1 MSESALILLA
11 EPGPALA
18 VLRRDLDRA
27 RTDEGI
33 GALLT
38 ANSLREIRELRPA
51 PLMGVKNLSELLA
64 RELPEIDRRSV
75 RTLLKIADAI
85 DDLTGGVDLRTLAAF
100 GTAYILPSVDLDQF
114 TTAIWLAVLLALLN
128 STLRPLLIL
137 LTIPLTVFS
146 FGLFLLVINAGLV
159 MLASDWVEG
168 FGVGGFWSAM
178 AFSLLYSTI
187 SSLLE
192 GQWMLRVMR
201 ARRRPF

>member
-1 MSESALILLA
+1 MNIPPRPTPSWGIRLIA
-11 EPGPALA
+11 
-18 VLRRDLDRA
+18 
-27 RTDEGI
+27 
-33 GALLT
+33 
-38 ANSLREIRELRPA
+38 
-51 PLMGVKNLSELLA
+51 
-64 RELPEIDRRSV
+64 
-75 RTLLKIADAI
+75 
-85 DDLTGGVDLRTLAAF
+85 RTLAAF

-159 MLASDWVEG
+159 MLASDWVDG
-168 FGVGGFWSAM
+168 FSVEGFWSAL

-192 GQWMLRVMR
+192 GQWMLRVLR
-201 ARRRPF
+201 PRRRP

>member
-1 MSESALILLA
+1 MNIPPRPTPPWGIRLIA
-11 EPGPALA
+11 
-18 VLRRDLDRA
+18 
-27 RTDEGI
+27 
-33 GALLT
+33 
-38 ANSLREIRELRPA
+38 
-51 PLMGVKNLSELLA
+51 
-64 RELPEIDRRSV
+64 
-75 RTLLKIADAI
+75 
-85 DDLTGGVDLRTLAAF
+85 RTLAAF

-159 MLASDWVEG
+159 MLASDWVDG
-168 FGVGGFWSAM
+168 FSVEGFWSAL

-192 GQWMLRVMR
+192 GQWMLRVLR
-201 ARRRPF
+201 PRRRP

>member
-1 MSESALILLA
+1 MNIPPRPTPSWGVRLIA
-11 EPGPALA
+11 
-18 VLRRDLDRA
+18 
-27 RTDEGI
+27 
-33 GALLT
+33 
-38 ANSLREIRELRPA
+38 
-51 PLMGVKNLSELLA
+51 
-64 RELPEIDRRSV
+64 
-75 RTLLKIADAI
+75 
-85 DDLTGGVDLRTLAAF
+85 RTLAAF

>member
-1 MSESALILLA
+1 MNIPPRPTPSWGVRLIA
-11 EPGPALA
+11 
-18 VLRRDLDRA
+18 
-27 RTDEGI
+27 
-33 GALLT
+33 
-38 ANSLREIRELRPA
+38 
-51 PLMGVKNLSELLA
+51 
-64 RELPEIDRRSV
+64 
-75 RTLLKIADAI
+75 
-85 DDLTGGVDLRTLAAF
+85 RTLAAF

-168 FGVGGFWSAM
+168 FSVEGFWSAL

-192 GQWMLRVMR
+192 GQWMLRVLR
-201 ARRRPF
+201 PRRRP

>member
-1 MSESALILLA
+1 MNIPPRPSWGIRLIA
-11 EPGPALA
+11 
-18 VLRRDLDRA
+18 
-27 RTDEGI
+27 
-33 GALLT
+33 
-38 ANSLREIRELRPA
+38 
-51 PLMGVKNLSELLA
+51 
-64 RELPEIDRRSV
+64 
-75 RTLLKIADAI
+75 
-85 DDLTGGVDLRTLAAF
+85 RTLAAF

-178 AFSLLYSTI
+178 AFSLLSSTI

>member
-1 MSESALILLA
+1 MNIPPRPTPSWGVRLIA
-11 EPGPALA
+11 
-18 VLRRDLDRA
+18 
-27 RTDEGI
+27 
-33 GALLT
+33 
-38 ANSLREIRELRPA
+38 
-51 PLMGVKNLSELLA
+51 
-64 RELPEIDRRSV
+64 
-75 RTLLKIADAI
+75 
-85 DDLTGGVDLRTLAAF
+85 RTLAAF

-168 FGVGGFWSAM
+168 FSVEGFWSAM

-192 GQWMLRVMR
+192 GQWMLRVLR
-201 ARRRPF
+201 PRRRP

>member
-1 MSESALILLA
+1 MNIPPRPTPSWGVRLIA
-11 EPGPALA
+11 
-18 VLRRDLDRA
+18 
-27 RTDEGI
+27 
-33 GALLT
+33 
-38 ANSLREIRELRPA
+38 
-51 PLMGVKNLSELLA
+51 
-64 RELPEIDRRSV
+64 
-75 RTLLKIADAI
+75 
-85 DDLTGGVDLRTLAAF
+85 RTLAAF

-159 MLASDWVEG
+159 MLASDWVDG
-168 FGVGGFWSAM
+168 FSVEGFWSAM

-192 GQWMLRVMR
+192 GQWMLRVLR
-201 ARRRPF
+201 PRRRP

>member
-1 MSESALILLA
+1 MNIPPRPSWGIRLIA
-11 EPGPALA
+11 
-18 VLRRDLDRA
+18 
-27 RTDEGI
+27 
-33 GALLT
+33 
-38 ANSLREIRELRPA
+38 
-51 PLMGVKNLSELLA
+51 
-64 RELPEIDRRSV
+64 
-75 RTLLKIADAI
+75 
-85 DDLTGGVDLRTLAAF
+85 RTLAAF

-159 MLASDWVEG
+159 MLASDWVDG
-168 FGVGGFWSAM
+168 FSVEGFWSAM

>member
-1 MSESALILLA
+1 MNIPPRPTPSWGIRLIA
-11 EPGPALA
+11 
-18 VLRRDLDRA
+18 
-27 RTDEGI
+27 
-33 GALLT
+33 
-38 ANSLREIRELRPA
+38 
-51 PLMGVKNLSELLA
+51 
-64 RELPEIDRRSV
+64 
-75 RTLLKIADAI
+75 
-85 DDLTGGVDLRTLAAF
+85 RTLAAF

-168 FGVGGFWSAM
+168 FSVEGFWSAM

-192 GQWMLRVMR
+192 GQWMVRVLRP
-201 ARRRPF
+201 RRRP

>member
-1 MSESALILLA
+1 M
-11 EPGPALA
+11 
-18 VLRRDLDRA
+18 
-27 RTDEGI
+27 
-33 GALLT
+33 
-38 ANSLREIRELRPA
+38 NIRP
-51 PLMGVKNLSELLA
+51 
-64 RELPEIDRRSV
+64 RRSPSWGL
-75 RTLLKIADAI
+75 RLIA
-85 DDLTGGVDLRTLAAF
+85 RTLAAS

-168 FGVGGFWSAM
+168 FSVDGFWSAM

-187 SSLLE
+187 SGLVE

-201 ARRRPF
+201 PREGP

>member
-1 MSESALILLA
+1 MNIRPRPTPSWGIRLIA
-11 EPGPALA
+11 
-18 VLRRDLDRA
+18 
-27 RTDEGI
+27 
-33 GALLT
+33 
-38 ANSLREIRELRPA
+38 
-51 PLMGVKNLSELLA
+51 
-64 RELPEIDRRSV
+64 
-75 RTLLKIADAI
+75 
-85 DDLTGGVDLRTLAAF
+85 RTLAAF

-146 FGLFLLVINAGLV
+146 LGLFLLVINAGLV
-159 MLASDWVEG
+159 MLASDWVDG
-168 FGVGGFWSAM
+168 FSVGGFWSAM

-201 ARRRPF
+201 PRQGP

>member
-1 MSESALILLA
+1 M
-11 EPGPALA
+11 
-18 VLRRDLDRA
+18 
-27 RTDEGI
+27 
-33 GALLT
+33 
-38 ANSLREIRELRPA
+38 NIRP
-51 PLMGVKNLSELLA
+51 
-64 RELPEIDRRSV
+64 RRSPSWGL
-75 RTLLKIADAI
+75 RLIA
-85 DDLTGGVDLRTLAAF
+85 RTLAAF

-146 FGLFLLVINAGLV
+146 LGLFLLVINAGLV
-159 MLASDWVEG
+159 MLASDWVDG
-168 FGVGGFWSAM
+168 FSVDGFWSAM

-201 ARRRPF
+201 PRQGP

>member
-1 MSESALILLA
+1 MNIPPRPTPSWGIRLIA
-11 EPGPALA
+11 
-18 VLRRDLDRA
+18 
-27 RTDEGI
+27 
-33 GALLT
+33 
-38 ANSLREIRELRPA
+38 
-51 PLMGVKNLSELLA
+51 
-64 RELPEIDRRSV
+64 
-75 RTLLKIADAI
+75 
-85 DDLTGGVDLRTLAAF
+85 RTLAAF

-168 FGVGGFWSAM
+168 FSVEGFWSAM

-201 ARRRPF
+201 PRRRP

>member
-1 MSESALILLA
+1 MNI
-11 EPGPALA
+11 P
-18 VLRRDLDRA
+18 
-27 RTDEGI
+27 
-33 GALLT
+33 
-38 ANSLREIRELRPA
+38 LRPS
-51 PLMGVKNLSELLA
+51 PSWGLRL
-64 RELPEIDRRSV
+64 
-75 RTLLKIADAI
+75 IA
-85 DDLTGGVDLRTLAAF
+85 RTLAAF

-168 FGVGGFWSAM
+168 FSVEGFWSAM
-178 AFSLLYSTI
+178 GFSLLYSTI

-201 ARRRPF
+201 PRQRP

>member
-1 MSESALILLA
+1 MNIPPRPTPSWGIRLIA
-11 EPGPALA
+11 
-18 VLRRDLDRA
+18 
-27 RTDEGI
+27 
-33 GALLT
+33 
-38 ANSLREIRELRPA
+38 
-51 PLMGVKNLSELLA
+51 
-64 RELPEIDRRSV
+64 
-75 RTLLKIADAI
+75 
-85 DDLTGGVDLRTLAAF
+85 RTLAAF

-114 TTAIWLAVLLALLN
+114 STAIWLAVLLALLN

>member
-1 MSESALILLA
+1 MNIPARPTPSWGIRLIA
-11 EPGPALA
+11 
-18 VLRRDLDRA
+18 
-27 RTDEGI
+27 
-33 GALLT
+33 
-38 ANSLREIRELRPA
+38 
-51 PLMGVKNLSELLA
+51 
-64 RELPEIDRRSV
+64 
-75 RTLLKIADAI
+75 
-85 DDLTGGVDLRTLAAF
+85 RTLAAF

-168 FGVGGFWSAM
+168 FSVEGFWSAM

-201 ARRRPF
+201 PRRRP

>member
-1 MSESALILLA
+1 MNIPPRPSWGIRLIA
-11 EPGPALA
+11 
-18 VLRRDLDRA
+18 
-27 RTDEGI
+27 
-33 GALLT
+33 
-38 ANSLREIRELRPA
+38 
-51 PLMGVKNLSELLA
+51 
-64 RELPEIDRRSV
+64 
-75 RTLLKIADAI
+75 
-85 DDLTGGVDLRTLAAF
+85 RTLAAF

-159 MLASDWVEG
+159 MLASDWVDG
-168 FGVGGFWSAM
+168 FSVEGFWSAM

-192 GQWMLRVMR
+192 GQWMLRVVR
-201 ARRRPF
+201 PRRRP

>member
-1 MSESALILLA
+1 MNIPARPTPSWGIRLIA
-11 EPGPALA
+11 
-18 VLRRDLDRA
+18 
-27 RTDEGI
+27 
-33 GALLT
+33 
-38 ANSLREIRELRPA
+38 
-51 PLMGVKNLSELLA
+51 
-64 RELPEIDRRSV
+64 
-75 RTLLKIADAI
+75 
-85 DDLTGGVDLRTLAAF
+85 RTLAAF

-159 MLASDWVEG
+159 MLASDWVDG
-168 FGVGGFWSAM
+168 FSVEGFWSAL

-192 GQWMLRVMR
+192 GQWMLRVLR
-201 ARRRPF
+201 PRRRP

>member
-1 MSESALILLA
+1 MNIPARPTPSWGIRLIA
-11 EPGPALA
+11 
-18 VLRRDLDRA
+18 
-27 RTDEGI
+27 
-33 GALLT
+33 
-38 ANSLREIRELRPA
+38 
-51 PLMGVKNLSELLA
+51 
-64 RELPEIDRRSV
+64 
-75 RTLLKIADAI
+75 
-85 DDLTGGVDLRTLAAF
+85 RTLAAF

-159 MLASDWVEG
+159 MLASDWVDG
-168 FGVGGFWSAM
+168 FSVEGFWSAL

-201 ARRRPF
+201 PRRRP

>member
-1 MSESALILLA
+1 MNIPPRPTPSWGVRLIA
-11 EPGPALA
+11 
-18 VLRRDLDRA
+18 
-27 RTDEGI
+27 
-33 GALLT
+33 
-38 ANSLREIRELRPA
+38 
-51 PLMGVKNLSELLA
+51 
-64 RELPEIDRRSV
+64 
-75 RTLLKIADAI
+75 
-85 DDLTGGVDLRTLAAF
+85 RTLAAF

-159 MLASDWVEG
+159 MLASDWVDG
-168 FGVGGFWSAM
+168 FSVDGFWSAM

-192 GQWMLRVMR
+192 GQWMLRVVR
-201 ARRRPF
+201 PHRRP